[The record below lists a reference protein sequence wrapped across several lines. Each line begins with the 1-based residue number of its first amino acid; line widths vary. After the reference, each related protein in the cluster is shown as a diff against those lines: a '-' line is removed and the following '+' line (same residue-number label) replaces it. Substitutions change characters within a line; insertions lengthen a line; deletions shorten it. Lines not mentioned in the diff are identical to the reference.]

1 MKRFLSSVVAV
12 MVVLFAAPHTVAA
25 DDHKVWLLAQQH
37 VFHPREDLTGLLFQQ
52 LKRCRYLIRVDGV
65 EQSLA
70 MIQSV
75 LDNQPGP
82 ALDIVCLNAG
92 AAIYVSGLADSHR
105 QGVEMARQA
114 IADGKARD
122 VLQKLIDRTNG

>member
-1 MKRFLSSVVAV
+1 M
-12 MVVLFAAPHTVAA
+12 
-25 DDHKVWLLAQQH
+25 
-37 VFHPREDLTGLLFQQ
+37 
-52 LKRCRYLIRVDGV
+52 IR
-65 EQSLA
+65 
-70 MIQSV
+70 SV
-75 LDNQPGP
+75 LDNQTGP

-122 VLQKLIDRTNG
+122 VLQKLIDKTNG